1 MKKIITLLTI
11 AFAAAGS
18 LMAQNNQR
26 TVKGF
31 VIDNN
36 GNPIA
41 GAEVMATGGGETAI
55 TDADGSF
62 SMTVSPFLKT
72 ITATYTGMGSK
83 KLKTK
88 FDRDMIFRMSPKN
101 DYWFLNA
108 VGIVSTGEGFTG
120 GGGGLMGGYLG
131 KWGGYLKATIDNCLM
146 QDDPK
151 VPTITLGVIKSFSN
165 KVYGYLG
172 VGYSQTVFEQS
183 YYYSYSYYS
192 YFYDT
197 YNYGSYWDWETHT
210 ENAVAVEVGC
220 IFRTSRHFNFTVGYT
235 LAANDYIRHTVNV
248 GAGYVF

>member
-1 MKKIITLLTI
+1 MKKIVTLLTI
-11 AFAAAGS
+11 ALAAAGS

-72 ITATYTGMGSK
+72 LTATYTGMGSK
-83 KLKTK
+83 KQKTR

-101 DYWFLNA
+101 NYWFLNA

-131 KWGGYLKATIDNCLM
+131 KWGGYLKATIDNYKC
-146 QDDPK
+146 PN
-151 VPTITLGVIKSFSN
+151 ITVGVIKSFSQ

-172 VGYSQTVFEQS
+172 VGYGQTVFEEF
-183 YYYSYSYYS
+183 YGSYSYYGYYS
-192 YFYDT
+192 T
-197 YNYGSYWDWETHT
+197 NDWETCAD
-210 ENAVAVEVGC
+210 NAIAMEVGC
-220 IFRTSRHFNFTVGYT
+220 IFKTSRHFNITVGYT
-235 LAANDYIRHTVNV
+235 LALDVDSYSRHSVNV